1 MLFSLLNQNCYMK
14 KIVLLFSLF
23 AVGAI
28 LTSHTTKKQ
37 DEGMFPL
44 SELKNIDVKKAGLKI
59 TPQELYNPNG
69 TSLIDAIVRVGG
81 CTGSFLSNEG
91 LIVTNHHCA
100 FSYVQ
105 AISDVKNDYIKFG
118 FLAQNRQ
125 QEVPAKGLVC
135 KITASYKD
143 VSVEVLEGTQNLDA
157 VSRLKKIADNIKLV
171 TQRENEANPTLQCEI
186 SEMFTGKTYVLF
198 RYKLLKDVRLV
209 YVPPVSIGAYG
220 GELDNWVWPRHS
232 GDFAFLRAY
241 VAPDGSAAEY
251 NEKNVPYKPVKYLNV
266 NPKGANEND
275 FVFVLGYPGRTYRHQ
290 PAGFYEYHENYFLG
304 YISNLFDWQINQMEQ
319 LGKKDYALSI
329 KYAARI
335 KSLANTAKNFK
346 GKLQGFK
353 RADLSAKKREEEKQL
368 QQYIDANASLKLKYG
383 EVLPRI
389 NVLYD
394 DIMKY
399 ANRNMWLDQIYSV
412 SPMVHTSAT
421 LAYYQNVYKAIN
433 DDNAKKNFILSQQAN
448 IKKELSKS
456 LGRYDVNLDKLAMV
470 KMFSD
475 AATFN
480 DNNMLPSV
488 KKLLNGRTSVED
500 IEKLVDELYSKSK
513 LNNSKE
519 VNEWMEKDMASL
531 LSYDDALINFAG
543 ELGDEMKKFDTEDQR
558 RDGELSQLMASL
570 VEVKQQW
577 KQRSFIPDANATLR
591 FTYGYVKGYSPND
604 GLYAKPYTTLKGVI
618 EKSDTV
624 EYQLLDAIRELYAA
638 GDLGD
643 FIHPALGDLPVNI
656 LYNLDTTGGNSGSP
670 VMNAKGQ
677 LIAIN
682 FDRAFTATIND
693 YAWNETYSRSVGVDI
708 RYVLWVL
715 QKVAKANHVI
725 NEMSMAK

>member
-1 MLFSLLNQNCYMK
+1 MKKLLLLISLFS
-14 KIVLLFSLF
+14 
-23 AVGAI
+23 AGAI

-37 DEGMFPL
+37 EEGMFPL

-59 TPQELYNPNG
+59 TPQELYNPSG

-81 CTGSFLSNEG
+81 CTGSFLSSEG

-105 AISDVKNDYIKFG
+105 AISDVKNDYIKLG
-118 FLAQNRQ
+118 FLAQNRE

-143 VSVEVLEGTQNLDA
+143 VSVDVLNGTQDLDA
-157 VSRLKKIADNIKLV
+157 VSRLKKIADNIKVV
-171 TQRENEANPTLQCEI
+171 TLKENESNPGLQCEI

-251 NEKNVPYKPVKYLNV
+251 SDKNVPYKPIKYLNV

-275 FVFVLGYPGRTYRHQ
+275 FIFVLGYPGRTYRHQ

-353 RADLSAKKREEEKQL
+353 RAELSAKKREEEKQL
-368 QQYIDANASLKLKYG
+368 QQYIDANSALKSKYG
-383 EVLPRI
+383 NVIPRV
-389 NVLYD
+389 NELYTD
-394 DIMKY
+394 LMKY

-412 SPMVHTSAT
+412 SPLIQASAT
-421 LAYYQNVYKAIN
+421 LSNYKLIYQKLPNET
-433 DDNAKKNFILSQQAN
+433 AKKEFLISQKAN
-448 IKKELSKS
+448 IKKDLSKS

-475 AATFN
+475 AVSFN
-480 DNNMLPSV
+480 SNNMLPSV
-488 KKLLNGRTSVED
+488 NKLINGRTSLGEIESLVEG
-500 IEKLVDELYSKSK
+500 LYSKSK
-513 LNNSKE
+513 LNNNKE
-519 VNEWMEKDMASL
+519 VNDWIENDLASL
-531 LSYDDALINFAG
+531 LLYNDELVSFAG
-543 ELGDEMKKFDTEDQR
+543 ELNEEMMKFDIEDQK

-577 KQRSFIPDANATLR
+577 KQRSFIPDANSTLR

-618 EKSDTV
+618 EKSDTA

-725 NEMSMAK
+725 NEMTMAK

>member
-1 MLFSLLNQNCYMK
+1 MKKLFLLISLFS
-14 KIVLLFSLF
+14 
-23 AVGAI
+23 AGAI

-37 DEGMFPL
+37 EEGMFPL

-59 TPQELYNPNG
+59 TPQELYNPSG

-81 CTGSFLSNEG
+81 CTGSFLSSEG

-105 AISDVKNDYIKFG
+105 AISDVKNDYIKLG

-143 VSVEVLEGTQNLDA
+143 VSVDVLSGTQDLDA
-157 VSRLKKIADNIKLV
+157 VSRLKKISDNIKVV
-171 TQRENEANPTLQCEI
+171 TLKENESNPGLQCEI

-251 NEKNVPYKPVKYLNV
+251 SEKNVPYKPIKYLNV

-275 FVFVLGYPGRTYRHQ
+275 FIFVLGYPGRTYRHQ

-304 YISNLFDWQINQMEQ
+304 YISSLFDWQINQMEQ

-353 RADLSAKKREEEKQL
+353 RAELSAKKREEEKQL
-368 QQYIDANASLKLKYG
+368 QQYIDANSTLKSKYG
-383 EVLPRI
+383 NVIPRV
-389 NVLYD
+389 NELYTD
-394 DIMKY
+394 LMKY

-412 SPMVHTSAT
+412 SPLIQASAT
-421 LAYYQNVYKAIN
+421 LSNYKLIYQKLPNET
-433 DDNAKKNFILSQQAN
+433 AKKEFILSQKAN
-448 IKKELSKS
+448 IKKDLSKS

-475 AATFN
+475 AVSFN
-480 DNNMLPSV
+480 SNDMLPSV
-488 KKLLNGRTSVED
+488 NKLINGRTSLSEIESLVEG
-500 IEKLVDELYSKSK
+500 LYSKSK
-513 LNNSKE
+513 LNNNKE
-519 VNEWMEKDMASL
+519 VNDWIENDLASL
-531 LSYDDALINFAG
+531 LSYNDELISFAG
-543 ELGDEMKKFDTEDQR
+543 ELNVEMLKFDIEDQK

-577 KQRSFIPDANATLR
+577 KQRSFIPDANSTLR

-618 EKSDTV
+618 EKSDTA

-725 NEMSMAK
+725 NELTMAK

>member
-1 MLFSLLNQNCYMK
+1 MKKLLLLISLFS
-14 KIVLLFSLF
+14 
-23 AVGAI
+23 AGAI

-37 DEGMFPL
+37 EEGMFPL

-59 TPQELYNPNG
+59 TPQELYNPSR

-81 CTGSFLSNEG
+81 CTGSFLSSEG

-105 AISDVKNDYIKFG
+105 AISDVKNDYIKLG
-118 FLAQNRQ
+118 FLAQNRE

-143 VSVEVLEGTQNLDA
+143 VSVDVLNGTQDLDA
-157 VSRLKKIADNIKLV
+157 VSRLKKIADNIKVV
-171 TQRENEANPTLQCEI
+171 TLKENESNPGLQCEI

-241 VAPDGSAAEY
+241 VAPDGSAAEFS
-251 NEKNVPYKPVKYLNV
+251 NKNVPYKPVKYLNV

-275 FVFVLGYPGRTYRHQ
+275 FIFVLGYPGRTYRHQ

-304 YISNLFDWQINQMEQ
+304 YISSLFDWQINQMEQ

-353 RADLSAKKREEEKQL
+353 RAELSAKKREEEKQL
-368 QQYIDANASLKLKYG
+368 QQYIDANSALKSKYG
-383 EVLPRI
+383 NVIPRV
-389 NVLYD
+389 NELYTD
-394 DIMKY
+394 LMKY

-412 SPMVHTSAT
+412 SPLIQASAT
-421 LAYYQNVYKAIN
+421 LLNYKLTYQKLTNET
-433 DDNAKKNFILSQQAN
+433 AKKEFLISQKAN
-448 IKKELSKS
+448 IKKDLSKS

-475 AATFN
+475 AVSFN
-480 DNNMLPSV
+480 SNNMLPSV
-488 KKLLNGRTSVED
+488 NKLINGRTSLGEIESLVEG
-500 IEKLVDELYSKSK
+500 LYSKSK
-513 LNNSKE
+513 LNNNKE
-519 VNEWMEKDMASL
+519 VNDWIENDLASL
-531 LSYDDALINFAG
+531 LSYNDELVNFAG
-543 ELGDEMKKFDTEDQR
+543 ELNEEMLKFDIEDQK

-577 KQRSFIPDANATLR
+577 KQRSFIPDANSTLR

-618 EKSDTV
+618 EKSDTA

-725 NEMSMAK
+725 NELTMAK

>member
-1 MLFSLLNQNCYMK
+1 MK
-14 KIVLLFSLF
+14 KLLLLVSFFS
-23 AVGAI
+23 AGAI

-37 DEGMFPL
+37 EEGMFPL

-59 TPQELYNPNG
+59 TPQELYNPSG

-81 CTGSFLSNEG
+81 CTGSFLSSEG

-105 AISDVKNDYIKFG
+105 AISDVKNDYIKLG

-143 VSVEVLEGTQNLDA
+143 VSVDVLSGTQDLDA
-157 VSRLKKIADNIKLV
+157 VSRLKKIADNIKVV
-171 TQRENEANPTLQCEI
+171 TLKENESNPGLQCEI

-251 NEKNVPYKPVKYLNV
+251 SEKNVPYKPIKYLNV

-275 FVFVLGYPGRTYRHQ
+275 FIFVLGYPGRTYRHQ

-304 YISNLFDWQINQMEQ
+304 YISSLFDWQINQMEQ

-353 RADLSAKKREEEKQL
+353 RAELSAKKREEEKQL
-368 QQYIDANASLKLKYG
+368 QQYIDANSALKSKYG
-383 EVLPRI
+383 NVIPRV
-389 NVLYD
+389 NELYTD
-394 DIMKY
+394 LMKY

-412 SPMVHTSAT
+412 SPMIQASAT
-421 LAYYQNVYKAIN
+421 LSNYKLIYQKLPNET
-433 DDNAKKNFILSQQAN
+433 AKKEFILSQKVN
-448 IKKELSKS
+448 IKKDFSKS

-475 AATFN
+475 AVSFN
-480 DNNMLPSV
+480 SNDMLPSV
-488 KKLLNGRTSVED
+488 NKLINGRTSLSEIESLVEG
-500 IEKLVDELYSKSK
+500 LFSKSK
-513 LNNSKE
+513 LNNNKE
-519 VNEWMEKDMASL
+519 VNDWIENDLDSL
-531 LSYDDALINFAG
+531 LSYNDELVSFAG
-543 ELGDEMKKFDTEDQR
+543 ELNEEMMKFDIEDQK

-577 KQRSFIPDANATLR
+577 KQRSFIPDANSTLR

-618 EKSDTV
+618 EKSDTA

-682 FDRAFTATIND
+682 FDLAFTATIND

-725 NEMSMAK
+725 NEMTMAK

>member
-1 MLFSLLNQNCYMK
+1 MKKLLLLISLFS
-14 KIVLLFSLF
+14 
-23 AVGAI
+23 AGAI

-37 DEGMFPL
+37 EEGMFPL

-59 TPQELYNPNG
+59 TLQELYNPSG

-81 CTGSFLSNEG
+81 CTGSFLSSEG

-105 AISDVKNDYIKFG
+105 AISDVKNDYIKLG

-143 VSVEVLEGTQNLDA
+143 VSVDVLNGTQDLDA
-157 VSRLKKIADNIKLV
+157 VSRLKKIADNIKVV
-171 TQRENEANPTLQCEI
+171 TLKENESNPGLQCEI

-251 NEKNVPYKPVKYLNV
+251 SDKNVPYKPIKYLNV

-275 FVFVLGYPGRTYRHQ
+275 FIFVLGYPGRTYRHQ

-353 RADLSAKKREEEKQL
+353 RAELSAKKREEEKQL
-368 QQYIDANASLKLKYG
+368 QQYIDANSALKSKYG
-383 EVLPRI
+383 NVIPRV
-389 NVLYD
+389 NELYTD
-394 DIMKY
+394 LMKY

-412 SPMVHTSAT
+412 SPLIQASAT
-421 LAYYQNVYKAIN
+421 LLNYKLTYQKLTNET
-433 DDNAKKNFILSQQAN
+433 AKKEFLISQKAN
-448 IKKELSKS
+448 IKKDLSKS

-475 AATFN
+475 AVSFN
-480 DNNMLPSV
+480 SNNMLPSV
-488 KKLLNGRTSVED
+488 NKLINGRTSLGEIESLVEG
-500 IEKLVDELYSKSK
+500 LYSKSK
-513 LNNSKE
+513 LNNNKE
-519 VNEWMEKDMASL
+519 VNDWIENDLASL
-531 LSYDDALINFAG
+531 LSYNDELVSFAG
-543 ELGDEMKKFDTEDQR
+543 ELNEEMMKFDIEDQK
-558 RDGELSQLMASL
+558 RDGELSQQMASL

-577 KQRSFIPDANATLR
+577 KQRSFIPDANSTLR

-618 EKSDTV
+618 EKSDTA

-725 NEMSMAK
+725 NELTMAK

>member
-1 MLFSLLNQNCYMK
+1 MKKLFLLISLFS
-14 KIVLLFSLF
+14 
-23 AVGAI
+23 AGAI

-37 DEGMFPL
+37 EEGMFPL

-59 TPQELYNPNG
+59 TPQELYNPSG

-81 CTGSFLSNEG
+81 CTGSFLSSEG

-105 AISDVKNDYIKFG
+105 AISDVKNDYIKLG

-143 VSVEVLEGTQNLDA
+143 VSVDVLSGTQDLDA
-157 VSRLKKIADNIKLV
+157 VSRLKKIADNIKVV
-171 TQRENEANPTLQCEI
+171 TLKENESNPGLQCEI

-251 NEKNVPYKPVKYLNV
+251 SEKNVPYKPIKYLNV

-275 FVFVLGYPGRTYRHQ
+275 FIFVLGYPGRTYRHQ

-304 YISNLFDWQINQMEQ
+304 YISSLFDWQINQMEQ

-353 RADLSAKKREEEKQL
+353 RAELSAKKREEEKQL
-368 QQYIDANASLKLKYG
+368 QQYIDANSALKSKYG
-383 EVLPRI
+383 NVIPRV
-389 NVLYD
+389 NELYTD
-394 DIMKY
+394 LMKY

-412 SPMVHTSAT
+412 SPMIQASAT
-421 LAYYQNVYKAIN
+421 LSNYKLIYQKLPNET
-433 DDNAKKNFILSQQAN
+433 AKKEFILSQKVN
-448 IKKELSKS
+448 IKKDFSKS

-475 AATFN
+475 AVSFN
-480 DNNMLPSV
+480 SNDMLPSV
-488 KKLLNGRTSVED
+488 NKLINGRTSLSEIESLVEG
-500 IEKLVDELYSKSK
+500 LYSKSK
-513 LNNSKE
+513 LNNNKE
-519 VNEWMEKDMASL
+519 VNDWIENDLDSL
-531 LSYDDALINFAG
+531 LSYNDELVSFAG
-543 ELGDEMKKFDTEDQR
+543 ELNEEMMKFDIEDQK

-577 KQRSFIPDANATLR
+577 KQRSFIPDANSTLR

-618 EKSDTV
+618 EKSDTA

-725 NEMSMAK
+725 NEMTMAK

>member
-1 MLFSLLNQNCYMK
+1 MKKLLLLISLFS
-14 KIVLLFSLF
+14 
-23 AVGAI
+23 AGAI

-37 DEGMFPL
+37 EEGMFPL

-59 TPQELYNPNG
+59 TPQELYNPSG

-81 CTGSFLSNEG
+81 CTGSFLSSEG

-105 AISDVKNDYIKFG
+105 AISDVKNDYIKLG
-118 FLAQNRQ
+118 FLAQNRE

-143 VSVEVLEGTQNLDA
+143 VSVDVLNGTQDLDA
-157 VSRLKKIADNIKLV
+157 VSRLKKIADNIKVV
-171 TQRENEANPTLQCEI
+171 TLKENESNPGLQCEI

-251 NEKNVPYKPVKYLNV
+251 SDKNVPYKPIKYLNV

-275 FVFVLGYPGRTYRHQ
+275 FIFVLGYPGRTYRHQ

-353 RADLSAKKREEEKQL
+353 RAELSAKKREEEKQL
-368 QQYIDANASLKLKYG
+368 QQYIDANSALKSKYG
-383 EVLPRI
+383 NVIPRV
-389 NVLYD
+389 NELYTD
-394 DIMKY
+394 LMKY

-412 SPMVHTSAT
+412 SPMIQASAT
-421 LAYYQNVYKAIN
+421 LSNYKLIYQKLPNET
-433 DDNAKKNFILSQQAN
+433 AKKEFLISQKAN
-448 IKKELSKS
+448 IKKDLSKS

-475 AATFN
+475 AVSFN
-480 DNNMLPSV
+480 SNNMLPSV
-488 KKLLNGRTSVED
+488 NKLINGRTSLSEIESLVEG
-500 IEKLVDELYSKSK
+500 LYSKSK
-513 LNNSKE
+513 LNNNKE
-519 VNEWMEKDMASL
+519 VNDWIENDLASL
-531 LSYDDALINFAG
+531 LSYNDELVSFAG
-543 ELGDEMKKFDTEDQR
+543 ELNEEMMKFDIEDQK

-577 KQRSFIPDANATLR
+577 KQRSFIPDANSTLR

-618 EKSDTV
+618 EKSDTA

-725 NEMSMAK
+725 NEMTMAK

>member
-1 MLFSLLNQNCYMK
+1 MK
-14 KIVLLFSLF
+14 KSLLLFSLF
-23 AVGAI
+23 AVGSV
-28 LTSHTTKKQ
+28 LTSHTTQKQ
-37 DEGMFPL
+37 EEGMFPL

-59 TPQELYNPNG
+59 TPQELYNPSG

-105 AISDVKNDYIKFG
+105 AISDVKNDYIKLG

-135 KITASYKD
+135 KITSSYKD
-143 VSVEVLEGTQNLDA
+143 VSVDVLSGTQDLDA
-157 VSRLKKIADNIKLV
+157 VSRLKKIADNIKVV
-171 TQRENEANPTLQCEI
+171 TLKENESNPGLQCEI

-251 NEKNVPYKPVKYLNV
+251 NDKNVPYKPVKYLNV

-275 FVFVLGYPGRTYRHQ
+275 FIFVLGYPGRTYRHQ

-368 QQYIDANASLKLKYG
+368 QQYIDANNSLKSKYG
-383 EVLPRI
+383 NLIPRV
-389 NVLYD
+389 NELYSD
-394 DIMKY
+394 LMKY

-412 SPMVHTSAT
+412 SPLVQASAT
-421 LAYYQNVYKAIN
+421 LSNYKLIYQRLPNET
-433 DDNAKKNFILSQQAN
+433 AKKEFLTSQRAN
-448 IKKELSKS
+448 IKKDLSKS

-475 AATFN
+475 AVSFN
-480 DNNMLPSV
+480 SNNMLPSV
-488 KKLLNGRTSVED
+488 NKLINGRTSLSEIESLVEG
-500 IEKLVDELYSKSK
+500 LYSKSK
-513 LNNSKE
+513 LNNNKE
-519 VNEWMEKDMASL
+519 VNDWMENDLASL
-531 LSYDDALINFAG
+531 LSYNDELINFAG
-543 ELGDEMKKFDTEDQR
+543 ELNEEVMKFDIEDQK

-577 KQRSFIPDANATLR
+577 KQRSFIPDANSTLR

-618 EKSDTV
+618 EKSDTA

-638 GDLGD
+638 GD
-643 FIHPALGDLPVNI
+643 LGDLPVNI

-725 NEMSMAK
+725 NEMTMAK

>member
-1 MLFSLLNQNCYMK
+1 MKKLLLLISLFS
-14 KIVLLFSLF
+14 
-23 AVGAI
+23 AGAI

-37 DEGMFPL
+37 EEGMFPL

-59 TPQELYNPNG
+59 TPQELYNPSG

-81 CTGSFLSNEG
+81 CTGSFLSSEG

-105 AISDVKNDYIKFG
+105 AISDVKNDYIKLG
-118 FLAQNRQ
+118 FLAQNRE

-143 VSVEVLEGTQNLDA
+143 VSVDVLNGTQDLDA
-157 VSRLKKIADNIKLV
+157 VSRLKKIADNIKVV
-171 TQRENEANPTLQCEI
+171 TLKENESNPGLQCEI

-241 VAPDGSAAEY
+241 VAPDGSAAEFS
-251 NEKNVPYKPVKYLNV
+251 NKNVPYKPVKYLNV

-275 FVFVLGYPGRTYRHQ
+275 FIFVLGYPGRTYRHQ

-304 YISNLFDWQINQMEQ
+304 YISSLFDWQINQMEQ

-353 RADLSAKKREEEKQL
+353 RAELSAKKREEEKQL
-368 QQYIDANASLKLKYG
+368 QQYIDANSALKSKYG
-383 EVLPRI
+383 NVIPRV
-389 NVLYD
+389 NELYTD
-394 DIMKY
+394 LMKY

-412 SPMVHTSAT
+412 SPLIQASAT
-421 LAYYQNVYKAIN
+421 LSNYKLIYQKLPNET
-433 DDNAKKNFILSQQAN
+433 AKKEFLISQKAN
-448 IKKELSKS
+448 IKKDLSKS

-475 AATFN
+475 AVSFN
-480 DNNMLPSV
+480 SNNMLPSV
-488 KKLLNGRTSVED
+488 NKLINGRTSLGEIESLVEG
-500 IEKLVDELYSKSK
+500 LYSKSK
-513 LNNSKE
+513 LNNNKE
-519 VNEWMEKDMASL
+519 VNDWIENDLASL
-531 LSYDDALINFAG
+531 LSYNDELVSFAG
-543 ELGDEMKKFDTEDQR
+543 ELNEEMMKFDIEDQK

-577 KQRSFIPDANATLR
+577 KQRSFIPDANSTLR

-618 EKSDTV
+618 EKSDTA

-725 NEMSMAK
+725 NELTMAK

>member
-1 MLFSLLNQNCYMK
+1 MKKLLLLISLFS
-14 KIVLLFSLF
+14 
-23 AVGAI
+23 AGAI

-37 DEGMFPL
+37 EEGMFPL

-59 TPQELYNPNG
+59 TPQELYNPSG

-81 CTGSFLSNEG
+81 CTGSFLSSEG

-105 AISDVKNDYIKFG
+105 AISDVKNDYIKLG
-118 FLAQNRQ
+118 FLAQNRE

-143 VSVEVLEGTQNLDA
+143 VSVDVLNGTQDLDA
-157 VSRLKKIADNIKLV
+157 VSRLKKIADNIKVV
-171 TQRENEANPTLQCEI
+171 TLKENESNPGLQCEI

-251 NEKNVPYKPVKYLNV
+251 SDKNVPYKPIKYLNV

-275 FVFVLGYPGRTYRHQ
+275 FIFVLGYPGRTYRHQ

-353 RADLSAKKREEEKQL
+353 RAELSTKKREEEKQL
-368 QQYIDANASLKLKYG
+368 QQYIDANSALKSKYG
-383 EVLPRI
+383 NVIPRV
-389 NVLYD
+389 NELYTD
-394 DIMKY
+394 LMKY

-412 SPMVHTSAT
+412 SPLIQASAT
-421 LAYYQNVYKAIN
+421 LSNYKFIYQKLPNET
-433 DDNAKKNFILSQQAN
+433 AKKEFLISQKAN
-448 IKKELSKS
+448 IKKDLSKS

-475 AATFN
+475 AVSFN
-480 DNNMLPSV
+480 SNNMLPSV
-488 KKLLNGRTSVED
+488 NKLINGRTSLSEIESLVEG
-500 IEKLVDELYSKSK
+500 LYSKSK
-513 LNNSKE
+513 LNNNKE
-519 VNEWMEKDMASL
+519 VNDWIENDLASL
-531 LSYDDALINFAG
+531 LSYNDELISFAG
-543 ELGDEMKKFDTEDQR
+543 ELNEEMMKFDIEDQK

-577 KQRSFIPDANATLR
+577 KQRSFIPDANSTLR

-618 EKSDTV
+618 EKSDTA

-725 NEMSMAK
+725 NEMTMAK

>member
-1 MLFSLLNQNCYMK
+1 
-14 KIVLLFSLF
+14 
-23 AVGAI
+23 
-28 LTSHTTKKQ
+28 
-37 DEGMFPL
+37 MFPL

-59 TPQELYNPNG
+59 TPQELYNPSG

-81 CTGSFLSNEG
+81 CTGSFLSSEG

-105 AISDVKNDYIKFG
+105 AISDVKNDYIKLG
-118 FLAQNRQ
+118 FLAQNRE

-143 VSVEVLEGTQNLDA
+143 VSVDVLNGTQDLDA
-157 VSRLKKIADNIKLV
+157 VSRLKKIADNIKVV
-171 TQRENEANPTLQCEI
+171 TLKENESNPGLQCEI

-251 NEKNVPYKPVKYLNV
+251 SDKNVPYKPIKYLNV

-275 FVFVLGYPGRTYRHQ
+275 FIFVLGYPGRTYRHQ

-304 YISNLFDWQINQMEQ
+304 YISSLFDWQINQMEQ

-353 RADLSAKKREEEKQL
+353 RAELSAKKREEEKQL
-368 QQYIDANASLKLKYG
+368 QQYIDANSALKSKYG
-383 EVLPRI
+383 NVIPRV
-389 NVLYD
+389 NELYTD
-394 DIMKY
+394 LMKY

-412 SPMVHTSAT
+412 SPLIQASAT
-421 LAYYQNVYKAIN
+421 LSNYKLIYQKLPNET
-433 DDNAKKNFILSQQAN
+433 AKKEFLISQKAN
-448 IKKELSKS
+448 IKKDLSKS

-475 AATFN
+475 AVSFN
-480 DNNMLPSV
+480 SNNMLPSV
-488 KKLLNGRTSVED
+488 NKLINGRTSLSEIESLVEG
-500 IEKLVDELYSKSK
+500 LYSKSK
-513 LNNSKE
+513 LNNNKE
-519 VNEWMEKDMASL
+519 VNDWIENDLASL
-531 LSYDDALINFAG
+531 LSYNDELVSFAG
-543 ELGDEMKKFDTEDQR
+543 ELNEEMMKFDIEDQK

-577 KQRSFIPDANATLR
+577 KQRSFIPDANSTLR

-618 EKSDTV
+618 EKSDTA

-725 NEMSMAK
+725 NEMTMAK

>member
-1 MLFSLLNQNCYMK
+1 MK
-14 KIVLLFSLF
+14 KLLLLFSLF
-23 AVGAI
+23 AVGSV

-37 DEGMFPL
+37 EEGMFPL

-59 TPQELYNPNG
+59 TPQELYNPSG

-105 AISDVKNDYIKFG
+105 AISDVKNDYIKLG

-143 VSVEVLEGTQNLDA
+143 VSVDVLNGTQDLDA
-157 VSRLKKIADNIKLV
+157 VSRLKKIADNIKVV
-171 TQRENEANPTLQCEI
+171 TLKENESNPGLQCEI

-241 VAPDGSAAEY
+241 VAPDGSAAEFSD
-251 NEKNVPYKPVKYLNV
+251 KNVPYKPVKYLNV

-275 FVFVLGYPGRTYRHQ
+275 FIFVLGYPGRTYRHQ

-368 QQYIDANASLKLKYG
+368 QQYIDANNSLKSKYG
-383 EVLPRI
+383 NLIPRV
-389 NVLYD
+389 NELYSD
-394 DIMKY
+394 LMKY

-412 SPMVHTSAT
+412 SPLVQASAT
-421 LAYYQNVYKAIN
+421 LSNYKLIYQKLPNET
-433 DDNAKKNFILSQQAN
+433 AKKEFLTSQKAN
-448 IKKELSKS
+448 IKKDLSKS

-475 AATFN
+475 AVSFN
-480 DNNMLPSV
+480 SNNMLPSV
-488 KKLLNGRTSVED
+488 NKLLNGHTSLGEIESLVEG
-500 IEKLVDELYSKSK
+500 LYSKSK
-513 LNNSKE
+513 LNNNKE
-519 VNEWMEKDMASL
+519 VNDWIENDLASL
-531 LSYDDALINFAG
+531 LSYNDELVNFAG
-543 ELGDEMKKFDTEDQR
+543 ELNEEMLKFDIEDQK

-577 KQRSFIPDANATLR
+577 KQRSFIPDANSTLR

-618 EKSDTV
+618 EKSDTA

-725 NEMSMAK
+725 NEMTMAK

>member
-1 MLFSLLNQNCYMK
+1 MKKLLLLISLFS
-14 KIVLLFSLF
+14 
-23 AVGAI
+23 AGAI

-37 DEGMFPL
+37 EEGMFPL

-59 TPQELYNPNG
+59 TPQELYNPSG

-81 CTGSFLSNEG
+81 CTGSFLSSEG

-105 AISDVKNDYIKFG
+105 AISDVKNDYIKLG
-118 FLAQNRQ
+118 FLAQNRE

-143 VSVEVLEGTQNLDA
+143 VSVDVLNGTQDLDA
-157 VSRLKKIADNIKLV
+157 VSRLKKIADNIKVV
-171 TQRENEANPTLQCEI
+171 TLKENESNPGLQCEI

-251 NEKNVPYKPVKYLNV
+251 SDKNVPYKPIKYLNV

-275 FVFVLGYPGRTYRHQ
+275 FIFVLGYPGRTYRHQ

-353 RADLSAKKREEEKQL
+353 RAELSAKKREEEKQL
-368 QQYIDANASLKLKYG
+368 QQYIDANSALKSKYG
-383 EVLPRI
+383 NVIPRV
-389 NVLYD
+389 NELYTD
-394 DIMKY
+394 LMKY

-412 SPMVHTSAT
+412 SPLIQASAT
-421 LAYYQNVYKAIN
+421 LSNYKLIYQKLPNET
-433 DDNAKKNFILSQQAN
+433 AKKEFLISQKAN
-448 IKKELSKS
+448 IKKDLSKS

-475 AATFN
+475 AVSFN
-480 DNNMLPSV
+480 SNNMLPSV
-488 KKLLNGRTSVED
+488 NKLINSRTSLSEIESLVEG
-500 IEKLVDELYSKSK
+500 LYSKSK
-513 LNNSKE
+513 LNNNKE
-519 VNEWMEKDMASL
+519 VNDWIENDLASL
-531 LSYDDALINFAG
+531 LSYNDELVSFAG
-543 ELGDEMKKFDTEDQR
+543 ELNEEMMKFDIEDQK

-577 KQRSFIPDANATLR
+577 KQRSFIPDANSTLR

-618 EKSDTV
+618 EKSDTA

-725 NEMSMAK
+725 NEMTMAK

>member
-1 MLFSLLNQNCYMK
+1 MKKLLLLISLFS
-14 KIVLLFSLF
+14 
-23 AVGAI
+23 AGAI

-37 DEGMFPL
+37 EEGMFPL

-59 TPQELYNPNG
+59 TPQELYNPSG

-81 CTGSFLSNEG
+81 CTGSFLSSEG

-105 AISDVKNDYIKFG
+105 AISDVKNDYIKLG
-118 FLAQNRQ
+118 FLAQNRE

-143 VSVEVLEGTQNLDA
+143 VSVDVLNGTQDLDA
-157 VSRLKKIADNIKLV
+157 VSRLKKIADNIKVV
-171 TQRENEANPTLQCEI
+171 TLKENESNPGLQCEI

-251 NEKNVPYKPVKYLNV
+251 SDKNVPYKPIKYLNV

-275 FVFVLGYPGRTYRHQ
+275 FIFVLGYPGRTYRHQ

-353 RADLSAKKREEEKQL
+353 RAELSAKKREEEKQL
-368 QQYIDANASLKLKYG
+368 QQYIDANSALNSKYG
-383 EVLPRI
+383 NVIPRV
-389 NVLYD
+389 NELYTD
-394 DIMKY
+394 LMKY

-412 SPMVHTSAT
+412 SPLIQASAT
-421 LAYYQNVYKAIN
+421 LSNYKLIYQKLPNET
-433 DDNAKKNFILSQQAN
+433 AKKEFLISQKAN
-448 IKKELSKS
+448 IKKDLSKS

-475 AATFN
+475 AVSFN
-480 DNNMLPSV
+480 SNNMLPSV
-488 KKLLNGRTSVED
+488 NKLINGRTSLSEIESLVEG
-500 IEKLVDELYSKSK
+500 LYSKSK
-513 LNNSKE
+513 LNNNKE
-519 VNEWMEKDMASL
+519 VNDWIENDLASL
-531 LSYDDALINFAG
+531 LSYNDELVSFAG
-543 ELGDEMKKFDTEDQR
+543 ELNEEMMKFDIEDQK

-577 KQRSFIPDANATLR
+577 KQRSFIPDANSTLR

-618 EKSDTV
+618 EKSDTA

-725 NEMSMAK
+725 NEMTMAK

>member
-1 MLFSLLNQNCYMK
+1 MK
-14 KIVLLFSLF
+14 KILLTF
-23 AVGAI
+23 AVFAI
-28 LTSHTTKKQ
+28 AATLTSLTTKKL

-44 SELKNIDVKKAGLKI
+44 SELKNIDIVKAGLKI
-59 TPQELYNPNG
+59 KPQELYNPDG

-81 CTGSFLSNEG
+81 CTGSFLSNDG

-100 FSYVQ
+100 FSFVQ
-105 AISDVKNDYIKFG
+105 AISDVKNDYIKNG
-118 FLAQNRQ
+118 FLAQTRE

-143 VSVEVLEGTQNLDA
+143 VSEAVLEGTQTLDA
-157 VSRLKKIADNIKLV
+157 VNRLKKIAENVKAI
-171 TQRENEANPTLQCEI
+171 TENENTQHPTLQCEI

-209 YVPPVSIGAYG
+209 YVPPVTIGAYG

-251 NEKNVPYKPVKYLNV
+251 SEKNVAYKPVKYLNV
-266 NPKGANEND
+266 NPKGTKEND
-275 FVFVLGYPGRTYRHQ
+275 FVFILGYPGRTYRHQ
-290 PAGFYEYHENYFLG
+290 PAGFYEYHENYYLS
-304 YISNLFDWQINQMEQ
+304 YISTLFDWQINQMEQ
-319 LGKKDYALSI
+319 LGKKDYALNI

-353 RADLSAKKREEEKQL
+353 RANLSDTKRKEEKQL
-368 QQYIDANASLKLKYG
+368 QQFIEGNASLNTKYG
-383 EVLPRI
+383 TVIPRI
-389 NVLYD
+389 DALYT

-399 ANRNMWLDQIYSV
+399 ANRNIWISQIYNV
-412 SPMVHTSAT
+412 SPLVQTAAT
-421 LAYYQNVYKAIN
+421 LANLKLAYQNLPNEA
-433 DDNAKKNFILSQQAN
+433 AKKDFLANQQAN
-448 IKKELSKS
+448 IKKEFGKS
-456 LGRYDVNLDKLAMV
+456 IGRYDVNLDQLTMV
-470 KMFSD
+470 KMLSD

-480 DNNMLPSV
+480 KDNMLPSV
-488 KKLLNGRTSVED
+488 KKLLKGSTSVDE
-500 IEKLVDELYSKSK
+500 IGKRVDELFSKSK
-513 LNNSKE
+513 LSRAAE
-519 VNEWMEKDMASL
+519 VN
-531 LSYDDALINFAG
+531 ALIDGDLNALLTYNDELVTFAS
-543 ELGDEMKKFDTEDQR
+543 ELSDEMAIIEIENKTR
-558 RDGELSQLMASL
+558 NSELSQLMASL
-570 VEVKQQW
+570 VEVKQLW
-577 KQRSFIPDANATLR
+577 KKQAFMPDANGTLR

-604 GLYAKPYTTLKGVI
+604 GIYAKPFTTLKGVI
-618 EKSDTV
+618 EKSDTL
-624 EYQLLDAIRELYAA
+624 EYQLLDAIKELYAA

-643 FIHPALGDLPVNI
+643 YIDPALGDLPVNI

-670 VMNAKGQ
+670 IMNAKGQ
-677 LIAIN
+677 LIGIN

-693 YAWNETYSRSVGVDI
+693 YAWNEAYSRSVGVDI

-725 NEMSMAK
+725 NEMTMAK

>member
-1 MLFSLLNQNCYMK
+1 MK
-14 KIVLLFSLF
+14 KLLLLFSLF
-23 AVGAI
+23 AVGSV

-37 DEGMFPL
+37 EEGMFPL

-59 TPQELYNPNG
+59 TPQELYNPSG

-105 AISDVKNDYIKFG
+105 AISDVKNDYIKLG

-143 VSVEVLEGTQNLDA
+143 VSVDVLNGTQDLDA
-157 VSRLKKIADNIKLV
+157 VSRLKKIADNIKVV
-171 TQRENEANPTLQCEI
+171 TLKENESNPGLQCEI

-251 NEKNVPYKPVKYLNV
+251 SDKNVPYKPVKYLNV

-275 FVFVLGYPGRTYRHQ
+275 FIFVLGYPGRTYRHQ

-368 QQYIDANASLKLKYG
+368 QQYIDGNSVLKSKYG
-383 EVLPRI
+383 KVIPRV
-389 NVLYD
+389 NDLYSD
-394 DIMKY
+394 LMKY

-412 SPMVHTSAT
+412 SPLVQASAT
-421 LAYYQNVYKAIN
+421 LSNYKLIYQKLPNET
-433 DDNAKKNFILSQQAN
+433 AKKEFLTSQKAN
-448 IKKELSKS
+448 IKKDLSKS

-475 AATFN
+475 AVSFN
-480 DNNMLPSV
+480 SNNMLPSV
-488 KKLLNGRTSVED
+488 NKLLNGHTSLGEIESLVEG
-500 IEKLVDELYSKSK
+500 LYSKSK
-513 LNNSKE
+513 LNNNKE
-519 VNEWMEKDMASL
+519 VNDWIENDLASL
-531 LSYDDALINFAG
+531 LSYNDELVNFAG
-543 ELGDEMKKFDTEDQR
+543 ELNEEMLKFDIEDQK

-577 KQRSFIPDANATLR
+577 KQRSFIPDANSTLR

-618 EKSDTV
+618 EKSDTA

-725 NEMSMAK
+725 NEMTMAK

>member
-1 MLFSLLNQNCYMK
+1 MK
-14 KIVLLFSLF
+14 KLFLTFCVF
-23 AVGAI
+23 AAGII
-28 LTSHTTKKQ
+28 LTSHTANKAE
-37 DEGMFPL
+37 EGMFPL

-59 TPQELYNPNG
+59 KPEELYNPNG

-100 FSYVQ
+100 FSFVQ
-105 AISDVKNDYIKFG
+105 AISDTKNDYIKYG
-118 FLAQNRQ
+118 FLANGRE

-143 VSVEVLEGTQNLDA
+143 VSADVLAGTQNLDA
-157 VSRLKKIADNIKLV
+157 VSRVKMIAENIKKITAD
-171 TQRENEANPTLQCEI
+171 ENKANKDLQCEI

-209 YVPPVSIGAYG
+209 YVPPVSIGSYG

-241 VAPDGSAAEY
+241 VAPDGSVAEY
-251 NEKNVPYKPVKYLNV
+251 NEKNVPYKPVKYLKV

-275 FVFVLGYPGRTYRHQ
+275 FLFILGYPGRTYRHQ
-290 PAGFYEYHENYFLG
+290 PAGFYEYHETYFLS

-319 LGKKDYALSI
+319 LGKQDYALNI

-335 KSLANTAKNFK
+335 KSLANTTKNFK

-353 RADLSAKKREEEKQL
+353 RANLSAKKREEEKQL
-368 QQYIDANASLKLKYG
+368 QQFIDASADLKTKYG
-383 EVLPRI
+383 NVIPRI
-389 NVLYD
+389 NELYNAL
-394 DIMKY
+394 MKT
-399 ANRNMWLDQIYSV
+399 AARNMWLDQIYSV
-412 SPMVHTSAT
+412 SPLIYASAITSNYNVTYST
-421 LAYYQNVYKAIN
+421 LKTEAEKKA
-433 DDNAKKNFILSQQAN
+433 FIEAQRAN
-448 IKKELSKS
+448 IRKALAKP
-456 LGRYDVNLDKLAMV
+456 LGSYDPNLDKAAMV
-470 KMFSD
+470 KMLSD
-475 AATFN
+475 AAAFKG
-480 DNNMLPSV
+480 DNELPSV
-488 KKLLNGRTSVED
+488 KKFLRGRTSLSE
-500 IEKLVDELYSKSK
+500 IQALVDDVYTKSK
-513 LNNSKE
+513 LKDAKQ
-519 VNEWMEKDMASL
+519 VNEWIEGDLDKL
-531 LSYDDALINFAG
+531 LTYMDDLTNFAG
-543 ELGDEMKKFDTEDQR
+543 ELNTELTTYDEEDQK
-558 RDGELSQLMASL
+558 RDSELNQLMANL

-577 KQRSFIPDANATLR
+577 QKRSFIPDANATLR

-604 GLYAKPYTTLKGVI
+604 GVYAKPFTTLKGVI
-618 EKSDTV
+618 EKSDTL
-624 EYQLLDAIRELYAA
+624 EYQLLDAIRDLYAA
-638 GDLGD
+638 HDLGD
-643 FIHPALGDLPVNI
+643 YASPVLGDLPVNI

-670 VMNAKGQ
+670 VMNAKGD

-715 QKVAKANHVI
+715 QKVAKANHVV
-725 NEMSMAK
+725 NEMTMVK

>member
-1 MLFSLLNQNCYMK
+1 MKKLLLLISLFS
-14 KIVLLFSLF
+14 
-23 AVGAI
+23 AGAI

-37 DEGMFPL
+37 EEGMFPL

-59 TPQELYNPNG
+59 TPQELYNPSG

-81 CTGSFLSNEG
+81 CTGSFLSSEG

-105 AISDVKNDYIKFG
+105 AISDVKNDYIKLG

-143 VSVEVLEGTQNLDA
+143 VSVDVLNGTQDLDA
-157 VSRLKKIADNIKLV
+157 VSRLKKIADNIKVV
-171 TQRENEANPTLQCEI
+171 TLKENESNPGLQCEI

-251 NEKNVPYKPVKYLNV
+251 SDKNVPYKPIKYLNV

-275 FVFVLGYPGRTYRHQ
+275 FIFVLGYPGRTYRHQ

-353 RADLSAKKREEEKQL
+353 RAELSAKKREEEKQL
-368 QQYIDANASLKLKYG
+368 QQYIDANSALKSKYG
-383 EVLPRI
+383 NVIPRV
-389 NVLYD
+389 NELYTD
-394 DIMKY
+394 LMKY

-412 SPMVHTSAT
+412 SPLIQASAT
-421 LAYYQNVYKAIN
+421 LLNYKLTYQKLTNET
-433 DDNAKKNFILSQQAN
+433 AKKEFLISQKAN
-448 IKKELSKS
+448 IKKDLSKS

-475 AATFN
+475 AVSFN
-480 DNNMLPSV
+480 SNNMLPSV
-488 KKLLNGRTSVED
+488 NKLINGRTSLGEIESLVEG
-500 IEKLVDELYSKSK
+500 LYSKSK
-513 LNNSKE
+513 LNNNKE
-519 VNEWMEKDMASL
+519 VNDWIENDLASL
-531 LSYDDALINFAG
+531 LSYNDELVSFAG
-543 ELGDEMKKFDTEDQR
+543 ELNEEMMKFDIEDQK
-558 RDGELSQLMASL
+558 RDGELSQQMASL

-577 KQRSFIPDANATLR
+577 KQRSFIPDANSTLR

-618 EKSDTV
+618 EKSDTA

-725 NEMSMAK
+725 NELTMAK

>member
-1 MLFSLLNQNCYMK
+1 MKKLLLLISLFS
-14 KIVLLFSLF
+14 
-23 AVGAI
+23 AGAI

-37 DEGMFPL
+37 EEGMFPL

-59 TPQELYNPNG
+59 TPQELYNPSG

-81 CTGSFLSNEG
+81 CTGSFLSSEG

-105 AISDVKNDYIKFG
+105 AISDVKNDYIKLG
-118 FLAQNRQ
+118 FLAQNRE

-143 VSVEVLEGTQNLDA
+143 VSVDVLNGTQDLDA
-157 VSRLKKIADNIKLV
+157 VSRLKKIADNIKVV
-171 TQRENEANPTLQCEI
+171 TLKENESNPGLQCEI

-251 NEKNVPYKPVKYLNV
+251 SDKNVPYKPIKYLNV

-275 FVFVLGYPGRTYRHQ
+275 FIFVLGYPGRTYRHQ

-353 RADLSAKKREEEKQL
+353 RAELSAKKREEEKQL
-368 QQYIDANASLKLKYG
+368 QQYIDANSALKSKYG
-383 EVLPRI
+383 NVIPRV
-389 NVLYD
+389 NELYTD
-394 DIMKY
+394 LMKY

-412 SPMVHTSAT
+412 SPLIQASAT
-421 LAYYQNVYKAIN
+421 LSNYKLIYQKLPNET
-433 DDNAKKNFILSQQAN
+433 AKKEFLISQKAN
-448 IKKELSKS
+448 IKKDLSKS

-475 AATFN
+475 AVSFN
-480 DNNMLPSV
+480 SNNMLPSV
-488 KKLLNGRTSVED
+488 NKLINGRTSLSEIESLVEG
-500 IEKLVDELYSKSK
+500 LYSKSK
-513 LNNSKE
+513 LNNNKE
-519 VNEWMEKDMASL
+519 VNDWIENDLASL
-531 LSYDDALINFAG
+531 LSYNDELVSFAG
-543 ELGDEMKKFDTEDQR
+543 ELNEEMMKFDIEDQK

-577 KQRSFIPDANATLR
+577 KQRSFIPDANSTLR

-618 EKSDTV
+618 EKSDTA

-725 NEMSMAK
+725 NEMTMAK

>member
-1 MLFSLLNQNCYMK
+1 MK
-14 KIVLLFSLF
+14 KIFLTF
-23 AVGAI
+23 AVFAMAAT
-28 LTSHTTKKQ
+28 LTSLTTKKL

-44 SELKNIDVKKAGLKI
+44 SELKNIDIVKAGLKI
-59 TPQELYNPNG
+59 KPQELYNPNG

-100 FSYVQ
+100 FSFVQ
-105 AISDVKNDYIKFG
+105 AISDVKNDYIKNG
-118 FLAQNRQ
+118 FLAQTRE

-143 VSVEVLEGTQNLDA
+143 VSTDVLEGTQGLDA
-157 VSRLKKIADNIKLV
+157 VNRLKKIA
-171 TQRENEANPTLQCEI
+171 ENVKVITEKENASNPTLQCEI

-209 YVPPVSIGAYG
+209 YVPPVTIGAYG

-241 VAPDGSAAEY
+241 VAPDGSVAEY
-251 NEKNVPYKPVKYLNV
+251 SEKNIPYKPIKYLNV
-266 NPKGANEND
+266 NPKGTKEND
-275 FVFVLGYPGRTYRHQ
+275 FVFILGYPGRTYRHQ
-290 PAGFYEYHENYFLG
+290 PAGFYEYHENYYLS
-304 YISNLFDWQINQMEQ
+304 YISTLFDWQINQMEQ
-319 LGKKDYALSI
+319 LGKKDYSLNI
-329 KYAARI
+329 KYSARI

-353 RADLSAKKREEEKQL
+353 RANLSATKRKEEKQL
-368 QQYIDANASLKLKYG
+368 QQFIDGSAELKTKYG
-383 EVLPRI
+383 TVIPRI
-389 NVLYD
+389 DELYT

-399 ANRNMWLDQIYSV
+399 ANRNMWLSQIYNV
-412 SPMVHTSAT
+412 SPLVQTSAT
-421 LAYYQNVYKAIN
+421 LANLKLAYQNLPN
-433 DDNAKKNFILSQQAN
+433 DGAKKEFLANQQAN
-448 IKKELSKS
+448 IKKEFSKS
-456 LGRYDVNLDKLAMV
+456 IGRYDVNLDKLAMV

-480 DNNMLPSV
+480 KDNMLPSV
-488 KKLLNGRTSVED
+488 KKLLNGRTSVDE
-500 IEKLVDELYSKSK
+500 IEKRIDELYTKSK
-513 LNNSKE
+513 LNKAAD
-519 VNEWMEKDMASL
+519 VNALIDGDLNAL
-531 LSYDDALINFAG
+531 LSYNDELVNFAE
-543 ELGDEMKKFDTEDQR
+543 ELSEEMAIVEIENKTR
-558 RDGELSQLMASL
+558 NSELSQLMASL

-577 KQRSFIPDANATLR
+577 KKRAFMPDANGTLR

-604 GLYAKPYTTLKGVI
+604 GIYAKPFTTLKGVI
-618 EKSDTV
+618 EKSDTL
-624 EYQLLDAIRELYAA
+624 EYQLLDAIKELYAA

-643 FIHPALGDLPVNI
+643 YMDTALGDLPVNI

-670 VMNAKGQ
+670 IMNAKGQ
-677 LIAIN
+677 LIGIN
-682 FDRAFTATIND
+682 FDRAFSATIND
-693 YAWNETYSRSVGVDI
+693 YAWNEAYSRSVGVDI

>member
-1 MLFSLLNQNCYMK
+1 MK
-14 KIVLLFSLF
+14 KLLLLFSLF
-23 AVGAI
+23 AVGSV

-37 DEGMFPL
+37 EEGMFPL

-59 TPQELYNPNG
+59 TPQELYNPSG

-105 AISDVKNDYIKFG
+105 AISDVKNDYIKLG

-143 VSVEVLEGTQNLDA
+143 VSVDVLNGTQDLDA
-157 VSRLKKIADNIKLV
+157 VSRLKKIADNIKVV
-171 TQRENEANPTLQCEI
+171 TLKENESNPGLQCEI

-241 VAPDGSAAEY
+241 VAPDGSAAEFSD
-251 NEKNVPYKPVKYLNV
+251 KNVPYKPVKYLNV

-275 FVFVLGYPGRTYRHQ
+275 FIFVLGYPGRTYRHQ

-368 QQYIDANASLKLKYG
+368 QQYIDANNSLKSKYG
-383 EVLPRI
+383 NLIPRV
-389 NVLYD
+389 NELYSD
-394 DIMKY
+394 LMKY

-412 SPMVHTSAT
+412 SPLVQASAT
-421 LAYYQNVYKAIN
+421 LSNYKLIYQKLPNET
-433 DDNAKKNFILSQQAN
+433 AKKEFLTSQKAN
-448 IKKELSKS
+448 IKKDLSKS

-475 AATFN
+475 AVSLN
-480 DNNMLPSV
+480 SNNKLPSV
-488 KKLLNGRTSVED
+488 NKLLNGHTSLGEIESLVEG
-500 IEKLVDELYSKSK
+500 LYSKSK
-513 LNNSKE
+513 LNNNKE
-519 VNEWMEKDMASL
+519 VNDWIENDLASL
-531 LSYDDALINFAG
+531 LSYNDELVNFAG
-543 ELGDEMKKFDTEDQR
+543 ELNEEMMKFDIEDQK

-577 KQRSFIPDANATLR
+577 KQRSFIPDANSTLR

-618 EKSDTV
+618 EKSDTA

-725 NEMSMAK
+725 NEMTMAK